1 MFEPNFTIQKLW
13 RDPPLTELL
22 RPLRESPSHLRNSCE
37 GASGSSSGFWRRA
50 FGTELVAGRGVVEL
64 VTRVDEGAAEGG
76 GGRAGKPAT
85 VAGVAVLPFE
95 PTVDHA
101 IGVALVG
108 ELAL

>member
-1 MFEPNFTIQKLW
+1 M
-13 RDPPLTELL
+13 
-22 RPLRESPSHLRNSCE
+22 
-37 GASGSSSGFWRRA
+37 
-50 FGTELVAGRGVVEL
+50 
-64 VTRVDEGAAEGG
+64 TRVDEGAAEGG